1 MQRHTDKGY
10 VTPLGERDVMAITFA
25 DTEEEEPDARTRRWL
40 PPSLAVLAAEPVLA
54 KKGTCRHHY
63 S

>member
-40 PPSLAVLAAEPVLA
+40 PPSLAFLAARTS
-54 KKGTCRHHY
+54 TCQEGY
-63 S
+63 M